1 MSTDPKV
8 VRDLALA
15 TPAGW
20 RCPVVRWHRPTPHV
34 RERHHI
40 WPKGDGGPP
49 GGPQAGICG
58 ACHNDVHAL
67 LELARDNGWE
77 LTQAHIRGYAVRVVE
92 LAQLG
97 ADAINAHMLPVLPAW
112 AAGSAAGG

>member
-40 WPKGDGGPP
+40 WPKGDGGPDR
-49 GGPQAGICG
+49 GPQAGICG
-58 ACHNDVHAL
+58 GCHNDVHAL
-67 LELARDNGWE
+67 IEYARAYDWHLSE
-77 LTQAHIRGYAVRVVE
+77 PMHRGYAERVVE
-92 LAQLG
+92 LAVLG
-97 ADAINAHMLPVLPAW
+97 INAITTQTLPVLPTW
-112 AAGSAAGG
+112 AKGTAA